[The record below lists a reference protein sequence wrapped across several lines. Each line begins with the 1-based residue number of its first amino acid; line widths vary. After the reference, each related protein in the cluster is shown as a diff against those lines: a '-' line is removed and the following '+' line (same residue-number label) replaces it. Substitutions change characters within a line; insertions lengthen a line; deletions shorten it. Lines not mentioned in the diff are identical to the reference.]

1 MLIASRI
8 LQGWLC
14 IPNDTQHNNPDRQ
27 SLPQPLGDMARREP
41 DHLESRSAPRA
52 TLSGIIIDML
62 GWRWIY
68 LFYVPMGFA
77 ALIWSMRTLI
87 ETYKPPQKAC
97 LNIPGFLLFT

>member
-1 MLIASRI
+1 MILSITILTDNLSR
-8 LQGWLC
+8 
-14 IPNDTQHNNPDRQ
+14 
-27 SLPQPLGDMARREP
+27 SPLGTWLGVNQITWRVGALLR
-41 DHLESRSAPRA
+41 L